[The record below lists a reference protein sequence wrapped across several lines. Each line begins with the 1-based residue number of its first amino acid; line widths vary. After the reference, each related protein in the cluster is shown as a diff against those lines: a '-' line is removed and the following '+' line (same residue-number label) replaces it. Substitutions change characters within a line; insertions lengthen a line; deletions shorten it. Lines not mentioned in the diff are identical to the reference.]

1 MQFSVDATR
10 WQDFTRQ
17 LMQSRTTNNSY
28 TNTAKNITSLYILPP
43 IQAVSF
49 VTFLS
54 IVNDNAQAVIM
65 ICLSTIKT
73 AQSPV
78 NPRF

>member
-17 LMQSRTTNNSY
+17 LMQSRTT
-28 TNTAKNITSLYILPP
+28 TA
-43 IQAVSF
+43 IQ
-49 VTFLS
+49 TFLS
-54 IVNDNAQAVIM
+54 IVNDNAQVVIM

-73 AQSPV
+73 EQSPV